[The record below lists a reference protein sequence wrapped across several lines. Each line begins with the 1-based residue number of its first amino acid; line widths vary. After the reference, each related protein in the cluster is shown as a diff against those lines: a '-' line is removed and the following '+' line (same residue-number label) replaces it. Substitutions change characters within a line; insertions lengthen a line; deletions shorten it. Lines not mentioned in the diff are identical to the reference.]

1 MPAQLVQRNKQRFKK
16 VKVDTV
22 TIDIIES
29 ALRNARF
36 EMDTVLFR
44 TAMSPGIREQHDE
57 FPMIA
62 NLEGKMV
69 VGQFGSFIWGFL
81 QGYQGTIEEG
91 DIFLTNDPYS
101 VRGAISHAN
110 DWLMLMPIYRKGR
123 LIAWSAMFGHMT
135 DVGGKVPGSLPTDA
149 RTIFEEGI
157 RVPPVKIYKRGILN
171 QDVLDIMLHNCRL
184 PHWNRSDFNAIVAA
198 LRTAA
203 ARCIEVSER
212 FGDDVFQ
219 SAMSQ
224 MLARNRHAMRELIRR
239 TVPEK
244 KQYFEDYIC
253 DDGLN
258 MGPYKIACSMWR
270 EGDKCIF
277 DFAGTDPQS
286 ISSINFL
293 LNEEM
298 FKMFAGVYMI
308 MVFDPQILF
317 NDGFYDL
324 MEVRIPPGTLLKP
337 VKPAALSCRT
347 HALGRIFDVLGGL
360 LGQGNPQFLCAAG
373 FSDSPHFMYSGH
385 DKNGDWYQLYQI
397 SFGGIPGKPFGD
409 GPDGHSLWP
418 SFTNVPNEFLESY
431 FPLRIETYETIADS
445 GGAGKHRGGNGL
457 RIGYRFLEDGEISIH
472 DDRWLTY
479 PWGVNGGLPGA
490 RSRKTLLRKE
500 GSQELLPSKID
511 RVKVRNGDLL
521 VAETWGGGGCGDPL
535 ERDLGEGRL
544 RCGRRA
550 RNPRGREALWRRPR
564 LERQA
569 GSPRHAGAA
578 PGDGGRPRTNSA
590 IRPRLQVDR
599 RAQVAMLE
607 RDGSS
612 AAAAADLQHVDI
624 EVRGRH
630 FRLMRAAQR
639 AYATVRDGI
648 LRGEYRAG
656 SRLTEQ
662 ELAQAAGVSR
672 TPVREALRRLH
683 AEGLVN
689 FEPNH
694 GAVVA
699 MFELED
705 AEEIFEL
712 RALLEPISARRAAE
726 RATPRNGRG
735 AACLGAKAEAGID
748 APNRRA
754 LDPYR
759 RSERSVSPP
768 DPNDRSEPEARQD
781 LGRTH
786 RGAAH
791 PQHVRPILFK
801 RTATQRRA
809 APRAGPSHRGARSDV
824 GAERHAR
831 AHTCRAQYVS
841 ARPPARLAHR
851 ATLCSN
857 RRSRLPSVPF
867 RFETGAL
874 RIPGK
879 YPLDDLMAPLSPV
892 ANAVLAIEDLRYRA
906 AAVKTHADLGKQ
918 LDQRPIDHLE
928 QDRV

>member
-157 RVPPVKIYKRGILN
+157 RVPPVKIYRRGTLN

-184 PHWNRSDFNAIVAA
+184 PHWNRSDFNAIIAA

-347 HALGRIFDVLGGL
+347 HALGRIFDVLGGCSAKAIRNFFAPPVSPIRRTSCTRGTIRTATGISCIRSAL
-360 LGQGNPQFLCAAG
+360 AA
-373 FSDSPHFMYSGH
+373 SPASRSATG
-385 DKNGDWYQLYQI
+385 LTAT
-397 SFGGIPGKPFGD
+397 PFG
-409 GPDGHSLWP
+409 PP
-418 SFTNVPNEFLESY
+418 SPTCRMSSW
-431 FPLRIETYETIADS
+431 RATS
-445 GGAGKHRGGNGL
+445 
-457 RIGYRFLEDGEISIH
+457 
-472 DDRWLTY
+472 
-479 PWGVNGGLPGA
+479 
-490 RSRKTLLRKE
+490 
-500 GSQELLPSKID
+500 
-511 RVKVRNGDLL
+511 
-521 VAETWGGGGCGDPL
+521 
-535 ERDLGEGRL
+535 
-544 RCGRRA
+544 RCGSRPMRPSPTAAALASTAAAMACGSATDSSRTA
-550 RNPRGREALWRRPR
+550 RFRSMTI
-564 LERQA
+564 A
-569 GSPRHAGAA
+569 GSP
-578 PGDGGRPRTNSA
+578 
-590 IRPRLQVDR
+590 
-599 RAQVAMLE
+599 
-607 RDGSS
+607 
-612 AAAAADLQHVDI
+612 
-624 EVRGRH
+624 
-630 FRLMRAAQR
+630 
-639 AYATVRDGI
+639 
-648 LRGEYRAG
+648 
-656 SRLTEQ
+656 
-662 ELAQAAGVSR
+662 
-672 TPVREALRRLH
+672 
-683 AEGLVN
+683 
-689 FEPNH
+689 
-694 GAVVA
+694 
-699 MFELED
+699 
-705 AEEIFEL
+705 
-712 RALLEPISARRAAE
+712 
-726 RATPRNGRG
+726 
-735 AACLGAKAEAGID
+735 
-748 APNRRA
+748 
-754 LDPYR
+754 
-759 RSERSVSPP
+759 
-768 DPNDRSEPEARQD
+768 
-781 LGRTH
+781 
-786 RGAAH
+786 
-791 PQHVRPILFK
+791 
-801 RTATQRRA
+801 
-809 APRAGPSHRGARSDV
+809 
-824 GAERHAR
+824 
-831 AHTCRAQYVS
+831 
-841 ARPPARLAHR
+841 
-851 ATLCSN
+851 
-857 RRSRLPSVPF
+857 
-867 RFETGAL
+867 
-874 RIPGK
+874 IPG
-879 YPLDDLMAPLSPV
+879 A
-892 ANAVLAIEDLRYRA
+892 
-906 AAVKTHADLGKQ
+906 
-918 LDQRPIDHLE
+918 
-928 QDRV
+928 